1 MALNELFK
9 KQGDWLFQ
17 RRSYLPLL
25 LLPLLLL
32 ALPDTESIIRARGET
47 AMALFRAFCFIVS
60 VVGLGVR
67 VVVAAFVPRGTS
79 GRNRGG
85 QKAES
90 LNTTGI
96 YSVVRHPLYL
106 GNFLIFMGII
116 AYTLSWWLILMSAI
130 LFTIYYERI
139 MYTEETFLR
148 EKFGENFTSW
158 ASRTP
163 AFLPKL
169 SLWIPSGLTFSFRN
183 ILKREYNT
191 FLTTIT
197 GFTVIH
203 YASDFF
209 GNYRFDSGLTWLFAF
224 LISLVIYLTIRTL
237 KKKTRTLN
245 VEGR

>member
-1 MALNELFK
+1 MVLNELFK
-9 KQGDWLFQ
+9 RQGDWLFQ

-32 ALPDTESIIRARGET
+32 ALPDTEPIIRARGET
-47 AMALFRAFCFIVS
+47 AMAIFRAFCFLVS

-67 VVVAAFVPRGTS
+67 AVVAAYVPRGTS

-96 YSVVRHPLYL
+96 YSLVRHPLYL

-148 EKFGENFTSW
+148 EKFGEKFTAW

-163 AFLPKL
+163 AFFPHF
-169 SLWIPSGLTFSFRN
+169 SLWKSPDLSFSVKN
-183 ILKREYNT
+183 ILFSSMSAT
-191 FLTTIT
+191 
-197 GFTVIH
+197 
-203 YASDFF
+203 
-209 GNYRFDSGLTWLFAF
+209 
-224 LISLVIYLTIRTL
+224 
-237 KKKTRTLN
+237 
-245 VEGR
+245 